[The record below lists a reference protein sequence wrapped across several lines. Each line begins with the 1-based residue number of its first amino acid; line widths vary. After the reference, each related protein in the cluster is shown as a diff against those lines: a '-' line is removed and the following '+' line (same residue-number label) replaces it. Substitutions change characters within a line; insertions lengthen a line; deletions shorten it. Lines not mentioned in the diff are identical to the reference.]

1 MDNSYIER
9 TNSTSYISIA
19 IELSMKLCTSIT
31 FLLITSAQ
39 LIAQSDCSSAT
50 SVCNFI
56 YDENDSPAGT
66 GNTFEVAPGSCQT
79 GGEFNSAWYIF
90 SPQTDGLFGFVLQP
104 NNNSDDYDWSLF
116 DITENGCAGINSGL
130 SPEISCNSYGEFAP
144 TPNGPTGISSALGG
158 SGSSN
163 GPGNAFGPPY
173 NADVPVTAGSVYALV
188 VMNFSAT
195 LNGYELDFGN
205 AAASIFDNTAPVVT
219 NVNSNWCTGEVSIQL
234 NEEVDISTITAADF
248 DVNLPGYTVTTFT
261 PSTPNLTSEFSVQIS
276 PAPFPA
282 GLQLELTT
290 VNGEILRDI
299 CDNEVAQPILLD
311 LSGNF
316 FWEATTTTGC
326 NNLGASIEMQLVGE
340 ALNQPYSMSVNG
352 DAINGFVA
360 DDLTTGA
367 YTVSIEDNLGCSRDT
382 IISVLAFNTSLTMP
396 ADADLCDLSESFTAQ
411 FNGGVILWNAPS
423 GITIQ
428 NPAQGTTLIT
438 ASAPGLYTLEATV
451 TNQGCSSTES
461 FQVQFNYPPQYSIE
475 WIDATCFGDCD
486 GEIIVTNTNPTPL
499 TVISANQTVSGQ
511 PARIINL
518 CAGEYPVEIVFSP
531 GCTANQNVQISE
543 SLPVSALFSADQWIV
558 PYADP
563 VVTLTSL
570 SQNADSLIW
579 KLNSEDS
586 LTWNDT
592 IWTLTLP
599 QVPGAYTIQLLAF
612 DEQGCRSFFDADILV
627 RDEFRYYV
635 PTSFTPNDDG
645 INDFL
650 APVFTF
656 EPSYYEWQI
665 FNRNGEIIFETNNS
679 TDVWMGQHKEGNY
692 YVPNGIYHYLLTVK
706 GADIDTKT
714 LKGFVTLV
722 R

>member
-1 MDNSYIER
+1 
-9 TNSTSYISIA
+9 
-19 IELSMKLCTSIT
+19 MKFWTVIT
-31 FLLITSAQ
+31 FLFITSVQ

-163 GPGNAFGPPY
+163 GPGNAFGPPF
-173 NADVPVTAGSVYALV
+173 NADVPVTAGNVYALV

-205 AAASIFDNTAPVVT
+205 AGASIFDNAAPIIT
-219 NVNSNWCTGEVSIQL
+219 NVSSNWCTGEVTLQL

-248 DVNLPGYTVTTFT
+248 DLNLPGYSVTSFT
-261 PSTPNLTSEFSVQIS
+261 PSTPTLASEFTIEIS
-276 PAPFPA
+276 PNPFPV

-290 VNGEILRDI
+290 VNGEILADI
-299 CDNEVAQPILLD
+299 CDNELAQPILLD

-326 NNLGASIEMQLVGE
+326 NNLGASVEMEVIGE
-340 ALNQPYSMSVNG
+340 ALNQPYSMAVNG
-352 DAINGFVA
+352 NPINGFIA

-367 YTVSIEDNLGCSRDT
+367 YTISIEDNLGCSRDT
-382 IISVLAFNTSLTMP
+382 IISVQAFNTSLTMP
-396 ADADLCDLSESFTAQ
+396 ADATLCDLSETFTAQ
-411 FNGGVILWNAPS
+411 FNGGLILWNSPA

-438 ASAPGLYTLEATV
+438 ASTPGLYTLEATV

-461 FQVQFNYPPQYSIE
+461 FQVQFNYPPQFN
-475 WIDATCFGDCD
+475 IDWTDVTCFADCN
-486 GEIIVTNTNPTPL
+486 GEVVVSSANPTTL
-499 TVISANQTVSGQ
+499 TVITANQTVSGN

-531 GCTANQNVQISE
+531 GCTANQNIQISE
-543 SLPVSALFSADQWIV
+543 PFPVSASFSADQWIV
-558 PYADP
+558 PYANP
-563 VVTLTSL
+563 VVTLTS
-570 SQNADSLIW
+570 SAQNADSILW
-579 KLNSEDS
+579 RLNTEDS
-586 LTWNDT
+586 LTWNDS
-592 IWTLTLP
+592 IWVLTLP
-599 QVPGAYTIQLLAF
+599 QQPGEYTIQILAM
-612 DEQGCRSFFDADILV
+612 DSNDCRSFFDAEVIV
-627 RDEFRYYV
+627 RDEFRYYL
-635 PTSFTPNDDG
+635 PNSFTPNDDG

-650 APVFTF
+650 APSFTIK
-656 EPSYYEWQI
+656 PSFYDWKI
-665 FNRNGEIIFETNNS
+665 FNRNGELVFETNDS
-679 TDVWMGQHKEGNY
+679 AAVWMGQHKDGQY
-692 YVPNGIYHYLLTVK
+692 FVPNGIYHYIMTIK
-706 GADIDTKT
+706 GDGTDTKT
-714 LKGFVTLV
+714 LKGTVTLI